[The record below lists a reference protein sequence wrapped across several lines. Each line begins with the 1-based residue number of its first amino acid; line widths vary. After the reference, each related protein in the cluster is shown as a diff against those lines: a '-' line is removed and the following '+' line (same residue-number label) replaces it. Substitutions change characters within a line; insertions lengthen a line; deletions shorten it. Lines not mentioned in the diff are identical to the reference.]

1 MRGRMIFTFAVGVVA
16 LLVFLTLGSRL
27 VPKEPEATPTPT
39 TRPTA
44 TALNPDTFHASLTAR
59 PGDPSLTVG
68 TMATVSAAF
77 KNTGTATWAKG
88 TPSEVRLGI
97 RDGDKTLSTN
107 GMAVDWPLPDRPA
120 VQQEASVKP
129 GESATFRGYG
139 VGTFVRPGAV
149 SWRGTLLYET
159 SSQKLARLNGI
170 AVLFEYEVDESG
182 KSEGLLYEW
191 K

>member
-1 MRGRMIFTFAVGVVA
+1 MRTVVVCGVGVVA

-44 TALNPDTFHASLTAR
+44 TALNPDTFHATLTAR

-97 RDGDKTLSTN
+97 RAIHQDQIVPLAGTENAGSPFSLPMGN
-107 GMAVDWPLPDRPA
+107 GSGSSGR
-120 VQQEASVKP
+120 AS
-129 GESATFRGYG
+129 
-139 VGTFVRPGAV
+139 
-149 SWRGTLLYET
+149 
-159 SSQKLARLNGI
+159 
-170 AVLFEYEVDESG
+170 
-182 KSEGLLYEW
+182 
-191 K
+191 

>member
-1 MRGRMIFTFAVGVVA
+1 MLGDTVGEVRGQAISTRILSDEGQGPRMEITDQSAGELYGVSINQTVTYVGV
-16 LLVFLTLGSRL
+16 L
-27 VPKEPEATPTPT
+27 
-39 TRPTA
+39 RPNGTISGEGIGITMTA
-44 TALNPDTFHASLTAR
+44 D
-59 PGDPSLTVG
+59 
-68 TMATVSAAF
+68 
-77 KNTGTATWAKG
+77 
-88 TPSEVRLGI
+88 
-97 RDGDKTLSTN
+97 
-107 GMAVDWPLPDRPA
+107 
-120 VQQEASVKP
+120 

>member
-44 TALNPDTFHASLTAR
+44 TALNPDTFHATLTAR

-68 TMATVSAAF
+68 SMATVSAAF

-129 GESATFRGYG
+129 GESATFTFQVKG
-139 VGTFVRPGAV
+139 VKAGTYKLGLRPVVDGVTWLEDPNLVVTITVR
-149 SWRGTLLYET
+149 
-159 SSQKLARLNGI
+159 
-170 AVLFEYEVDESG
+170 
-182 KSEGLLYEW
+182 
-191 K
+191 